1 MHWLSIIPVTHAL
14 KPTFQNK
21 LSHFFGY
28 SSRLEKLN
36 ATNQP
41 SCDLEDLQPISKT
54 TTEPSRSVGKPLQSI
69 SEQSTALEVLCNH
82 SAKHQLAAGTV
93 CNQLATHQ
101 PPLLESQKYRSLK
114 PFVNAF

>member
-1 MHWLSIIPVTHAL
+1 MNWLSIMPVTHAL

-21 LSHFFGY
+21 LSHFFEY

-54 TTEPSRSVGKPLQSI
+54 TTEPVRKPLQPI
-69 SEQSTALEVLCNH
+69 SEQSTALGEVLRNH
-82 SAKHQLAAGTV
+82 SAKHQPAAGRSAT
-93 CNQLATHQ
+93 NQRRFNRPCLNLRNIA
-101 PPLLESQKYRSLK
+101 
-114 PFVNAF
+114 V

>member
-1 MHWLSIIPVTHAL
+1 MHWLSIMPVTHAL

-36 ATNQP
+36 ATNQQ

-54 TTEPSRSVGKPLQSI
+54 TTKPVWKPLQPI
-69 SEQSTALEVLCNH
+69 SEQSTELEVLCNH
-82 SAKHQLAAGTV
+82 SAKHQPAAGAV
-93 CNQLATHQ
+93 CN
-101 PPLLESQKYRSLK
+101 
-114 PFVNAF
+114 